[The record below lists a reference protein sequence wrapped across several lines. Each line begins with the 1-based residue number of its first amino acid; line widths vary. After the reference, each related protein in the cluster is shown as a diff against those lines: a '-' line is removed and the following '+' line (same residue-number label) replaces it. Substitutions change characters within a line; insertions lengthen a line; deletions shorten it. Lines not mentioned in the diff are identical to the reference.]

1 MLIYLVLVMFITKF
15 IWFFVFVEFMF
26 VFGFVTFWYSF
37 YLVKLQCGGMLALHL
52 RKILVFVTHFSWA
65 FSRWFAGVLSSFK
78 YFNSLLLTFITGSR
92 FDIPCSNLS
101 CFMETSYL
109 TFITIQLTVCY
120 EMRDMGVGCEKSRN
134 SWHTQF
140 SKKKFVYFLLYFLC
154 CSFAGIFRVRFSLTF
169 FWYLLILVSLL
180 NCV

>member
-120 EMRDMGVGCEKSRN
+120 EIRDRGVKNLETADTHSFLKKNVFTFYFTFYVAPSLVFFEYVSR
-134 SWHTQF
+134 
-140 SKKKFVYFLLYFLC
+140 
-154 CSFAGIFRVRFSLTF
+154 
-169 FWYLLILVSLL
+169 
-180 NCV
+180 